1 MRNLKRALSLGLTA
15 AMISGLMVM
24 GTSAASYADV
34 TSENNVEAIEV
45 LEAVGIMI
53 GDENGNFNPD
63 QNVTRNEMAVVMS
76 NLMEYNVASYK
87 DTSPF
92 TDVPSWAEPY
102 VAACWTNGIT
112 AGYSDTIYGGS
123 DTVTT
128 AQAALMLM
136 KALGYFQYASDF
148 GSDWQLATTRQGNAI
163 DLFNGVDSGVTQAMT
178 RNDVAQLVL
187 NTLRSGTV
195 QASTDGSWTIGDVTI
210 NNNVQ
215 YSYVTSNQTYA
226 TAIDDARSTSNTTD
240 ANRSIVELG
249 EQLYMGDL
257 KLNDNAIDDFGR
269 PSRTWSYDGKEVGTY
284 AKTELL
290 VESYTTGVTGRE
302 MYDLLSAATINEND
316 LARYVDGLGVDMAK
330 TELGRNN
337 KDDLD
342 YTGNG
347 ALTEVYLDDDN
358 DQITIA
364 TINTY
369 LAQAVGDYSEGKE
382 YAPLEIYMSL
392 QNDRVVPHVYNVD
405 VDDVEAVADVVDE
418 QFYLVN
424 LSFADARGL
433 EDYENAAVTEIASPE
448 VMENSTVTKWSD
460 STSKVVDKLTV
471 DGTEYK
477 SAVKAFYD
485 EDTLEAYD
493 HDLLT
498 DMTYTLYLDQY
509 GYVIGVDVY
518 EGDLKYVFI
527 TGYDRHSSNLSV
539 STATAAGIFLDGTME
554 ELKVNVKATN
564 ENIEDYVN
572 DADNGDSRAYYME
585 NGAADIWDTG
595 IAGDDGKPTLNRWYR
610 YSVNESGVYTLKPV
624 DMTATLYADPTD
636 ANDDGVND
644 SYEDVTINTA
654 NVSVKNTVTAA
665 NTRVYGEDESVYVTV
680 DTDVVDTTGVHEIAI
695 TDVDGVYTGVQNVNL
710 EIDTSVDTIENP
722 GVEAQVYTVY
732 DKDNYIIGAVV
743 IGDVS
748 GSGDYA
754 YILSD
759 GATSEEKIGDTYYW
773 TFDAILDGQIQTL
786 TAKSK
791 YTEIIEEIEDHQFD
805 VLELRFDTDEYV
817 VRVLEPDENDIYRY
831 DEATDEIREPDITDY
846 EVYYVE
852 NGVVDANGNY
862 VAVADGVR
870 DLELTLQGRTLYV
883 TPDQSDFGL
892 AMASDAVAV
901 VIQPEY
907 NKDNVKTEFTTV
919 KSAISHLA
927 DANPATPEL
936 EYDGKIFAVLNT
948 NGSAAWIVFDS
959 INGLDTGTGGIIDDN
974 NRNVIHNGNVAL
986 WGDNTVVVN
995 GVSISYNYNQS
1006 SVAYS
1011 FVVPGANIGDVIN
1024 YNVEARVNGQTVNVK
1039 NNVTGVVSQNERGNL
1054 VVVGT
1059 VNVPATAID
1068 DVDVAV
1074 YNAVNQTA
1082 NTASVVLNN
1091 TGAVVTGLATGTANV
1106 GDKITFTV
1114 EPADGYVGPVKVTGA
1129 NVTANEDGTYTL
1141 TVVAGVNTV
1150 TVSAEAVETN
1160 KLTIKGDYA
1169 DQYADGRLTFWI
1181 NGNEVEAGTGRVATP
1196 DETYYELN
1204 VPENAKVIANKT
1216 GGNYGTTG
1224 TYNIN
1229 GVTVVKTA
1237 TRISID
1243 SMTENVELSNAT
1255 LGTTNAVNA
1264 VTLRDGVVATYTE
1277 GTESKT
1283 ITSEQGTVYLPTTVT
1298 TLTIKDVGEGQK
1310 VVTQVMDN
1318 ASNAKDVNDTIS
1330 VTNGLTLYSATQVK
1344 VSNSNIEVI
1353 VDDSNKIDYSATND
1367 QYVAVGTN
1375 VTIDKSASKWAGTV
1389 VTTDNAV
1396 KHGENQSSFQVN
1408 GKDKIYVLG
1417 AYQVNLDGV
1426 TATYDSGKKAVS
1438 SGDFVQVNTV
1448 LKLTAEA
1455 TKGDT
1460 VMQAPTGTGRTGAE
1474 IASASSYTL
1483 SSNLNAAAG
1492 VKVTFGSDIQSVRT
1506 EAGGNVVS
1514 GTCVLSGTV
1523 LQVTASNSTHT
1534 VGADGDATVGET
1546 SDGVASVTVGVEST
1560 EISAS

>member
-24 GTSAASYADV
+24 GSSAASYADV

-187 NTLRSGTV
+187 NTLRAGTV

-337 KDDLD
+337 KDDLA

-585 NGAADIWDTG
+585 NGEADIWDTG
-595 IAGDDGKPTLNRWYR
+595 LLDHDGKPTLNRWYR

-852 NGVVDANGNY
+852 NGVVDASGDY

-907 NKDNVKTEFTTV
+907 KKDNVKTEFTTV
-919 KSAISHLA
+919 KSAISTW
-927 DANPATPEL
+927 PTP
-936 EYDGKIFAVLNT
+936 
-948 NGSAAWIVFDS
+948 
-959 INGLDTGTGGIIDDN
+959 
-974 NRNVIHNGNVAL
+974 
-986 WGDNTVVVN
+986 
-995 GVSISYNYNQS
+995 
-1006 SVAYS
+1006 
-1011 FVVPGANIGDVIN
+1011 
-1024 YNVEARVNGQTVNVK
+1024 
-1039 NNVTGVVSQNERGNL
+1039 
-1054 VVVGT
+1054 
-1059 VNVPATAID
+1059 
-1068 DVDVAV
+1068 
-1074 YNAVNQTA
+1074 
-1082 NTASVVLNN
+1082 
-1091 TGAVVTGLATGTANV
+1091 
-1106 GDKITFTV
+1106 
-1114 EPADGYVGPVKVTGA
+1114 
-1129 NVTANEDGTYTL
+1129 
-1141 TVVAGVNTV
+1141 
-1150 TVSAEAVETN
+1150 
-1160 KLTIKGDYA
+1160 
-1169 DQYADGRLTFWI
+1169 
-1181 NGNEVEAGTGRVATP
+1181 TP
-1196 DETYYELN
+1196 PL
-1204 VPENAKVIANKT
+1204 P
-1216 GGNYGTTG
+1216 
-1224 TYNIN
+1224 
-1229 GVTVVKTA
+1229 
-1237 TRISID
+1237 SW
-1243 SMTENVELSNAT
+1243 SMTA
-1255 LGTTNAVNA
+1255 
-1264 VTLRDGVVATYTE
+1264 R
-1277 GTESKT
+1277 
-1283 ITSEQGTVYLPTTVT
+1283 
-1298 TLTIKDVGEGQK
+1298 
-1310 VVTQVMDN
+1310 
-1318 ASNAKDVNDTIS
+1318 
-1330 VTNGLTLYSATQVK
+1330 
-1344 VSNSNIEVI
+1344 
-1353 VDDSNKIDYSATND
+1353 
-1367 QYVAVGTN
+1367 
-1375 VTIDKSASKWAGTV
+1375 
-1389 VTTDNAV
+1389 
-1396 KHGENQSSFQVN
+1396 SS
-1408 GKDKIYVLG
+1408 
-1417 AYQVNLDGV
+1417 
-1426 TATYDSGKKAVS
+1426 
-1438 SGDFVQVNTV
+1438 
-1448 LKLTAEA
+1448 
-1455 TKGDT
+1455 
-1460 VMQAPTGTGRTGAE
+1460 P
-1474 IASASSYTL
+1474 
-1483 SSNLNAAAG
+1483 
-1492 VKVTFGSDIQSVRT
+1492 
-1506 EAGGNVVS
+1506 
-1514 GTCVLSGTV
+1514 C
-1523 LQVTASNSTHT
+1523 
-1534 VGADGDATVGET
+1534 
-1546 SDGVASVTVGVEST
+1546 
-1560 EISAS
+1560 

>member
-24 GTSAASYADV
+24 GSSAASYADV

-63 QNVTRNEMAVVMS
+63 QNVTRNEMAVVMA

-187 NTLRSGTV
+187 NTLRAGTV

-337 KDDLD
+337 KDDLA

-585 NGAADIWDTG
+585 NGEADIWDTG

-1082 NTASVVLNN
+1082 NTASVVLNK
-1091 TGAVVTGLATGTANV
+1091 TGAVVNGLATGTANV

-1114 EPADGYVGPVKVTGA
+1114 EPADGYVDPVTVTGA
-1129 NVTANEDGTYTL
+1129 NVTANEDGSYTL

-1150 TVSAEAVETN
+1150 TVEATPIATYDIKFKTADYPSQFEFYVNNERVYDSDNGPFDSFIDNVKAGDQVMIVDRGTGAPPTYTFTTDGYVEVATGVYGIVDGTN
-1160 KLTIKGDYA
+1160 NHTLSFTMPNHNITLADPATILAATQIVLTTGDGVTLTL
-1169 DQYADGRLTFWI
+1169 ADGTEI
-1181 NGNEVEAGTGRVATP
+1181 GPNSSKTVPQGTVITDADTTVGTGVINVASANDVARDALFTGATVNQSRWFFP
-1196 DETYYELN
+1196 AVDVTLTN
-1204 VPENAKVIANKT
+1204 VTTTTTGVNTTNHYVKVNTTLEGLAA
-1216 GGNYGTTG
+1216 TTG
-1224 TYNIN
+1224 TGVIDNTTGNGFGAAITSIN
-1229 GVTVVKTA
+1229 VGTADVT
-1237 TRISID
+1237 
-1243 SMTENVELSNAT
+1243 L
-1255 LGTTNAVNA
+1255 VNA
-1264 VTLRDGVVATYTE
+1264 VKVTMNDG
-1277 GTESKT
+1277 
-1283 ITSEQGTVYLPTTVT
+1283 ITAKIS
-1298 TLTIKDVGEGQK
+1298 
-1310 VVTQVMDN
+1310 
-1318 ASNAKDVNDTIS
+1318 AKDVT
-1330 VTNGLTLYSATQVK
+1330 G
-1344 VSNSNIEVI
+1344 E
-1353 VDDSNKIDYSATND
+1353 
-1367 QYVAVGTN
+1367 YVAVGQSLTITVPTTAGTAAIDLAGNTDNRHSSTATANGGSLSVSTSNIDLYAAVSISFNNTPNVWYYEDNNVDVHIGAGDYVLPGTELYTDDTN
-1375 VTIDKSASKWAGTV
+1375 TVTYNGVAVDTTTVGDYIHFTVENHGVTI
-1389 VTTDNAV
+1389 
-1396 KHGENQSSFQVN
+1396 
-1408 GKDKIYVLG
+1408 
-1417 AYQVNLDGV
+1417 
-1426 TATYDSGKKAVS
+1426 TA
-1438 SGDFVQVNTV
+1438 
-1448 LKLTAEA
+1448 
-1455 TKGDT
+1455 
-1460 VMQAPTGTGRTGAE
+1460 P
-1474 IASASSYTL
+1474 
-1483 SSNLNAAAG
+1483 
-1492 VKVTFGSDIQSVRT
+1492 
-1506 EAGGNVVS
+1506 
-1514 GTCVLSGTV
+1514 
-1523 LQVTASNSTHT
+1523 
-1534 VGADGDATVGET
+1534 
-1546 SDGVASVTVGVEST
+1546 
-1560 EISAS
+1560 